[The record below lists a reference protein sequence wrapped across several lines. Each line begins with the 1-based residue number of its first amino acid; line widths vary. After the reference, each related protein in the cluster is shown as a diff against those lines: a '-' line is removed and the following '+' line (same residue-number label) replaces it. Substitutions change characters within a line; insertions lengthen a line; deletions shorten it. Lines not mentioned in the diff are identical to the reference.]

1 MPPKGLMHKDT
12 PLNEDMN
19 TLSVEGAQ
27 HSATPQTR
35 PHLSHPISYYYHPS
49 NPLPYYLSPAGKYIR
64 ELFAKEN
71 RCNDC
76 RQVGHGYKT
85 CTNRR
90 QGSFTRSDPRSIDNH
105 EVLIQELTSQLDDNL
120 KLTASIDPDE
130 TSYAL
135 FHPPLVIQAS
145 AATDGHT
152 SIATS
157 PAALRFL
164 LDTGAS
170 RSFCCSVRVRVM

>member
-1 MPPKGLMHKDT
+1 M
-12 PLNEDMN
+12 
-19 TLSVEGAQ
+19 Q
-27 HSATPQTR
+27 R
-35 PHLSHPISYYYHPS
+35 
-49 NPLPYYLSPAGKYIR
+49 LSPGWPRLQNLYQPPSRFFYA
-64 ELFAKEN
+64 F
-71 RCNDC
+71 
-76 RQVGHGYKT
+76 Q
-85 CTNRR
+85 
-90 QGSFTRSDPRSIDNH
+90 PRSVDNH

-145 AATDGHT
+145 TAADGHT

-157 PAALRFL
+157 PTALRFL

-170 RSFCCSVRVRVM
+170 RSFCCSVRVCVM

>member
-1 MPPKGLMHKDT
+1 MKTWTHFLLKE
-12 PLNEDMN
+12 LNIR
-19 TLSVEGAQ
+19 
-27 HSATPQTR
+27 R
-35 PHLSHPISYYYHPS
+35 PHRPDRTCLILSAIITIRQT
-49 NPLPYYLSPAGKYIR
+49 PYPTTSAGKYIR

-90 QGSFTRSDPRSIDNH
+90 QGSFTRSNPRSVDNH

-120 KLTASIDPDE
+120 KLTASIDLDE

-145 AATDGHT
+145 AAADGHT

-157 PAALRFL
+157 PTALRFL